1 MENAMAM
8 ISGRAMHYIAA
19 GSGEPVVWIHG
30 NTGSCRWFERVMD
43 MPGFRHLAPDLPNF
57 GRSAPLDGPPD
68 IAAYAE
74 AVRAFMGSMGLGKAI
89 IVGHSLGGAVAMSLA
104 AAHPELAK
112 ALILVDSCAPTG
124 LKTPEAHYPVLEM
137 MRTNKALLTQAFRGG
152 VMPTM
157 KDEPLFQAL
166 VDDAMMMAAPAWSGN
181 ARALERL
188 DCSAACRKFPAP
200 VLVVRGE
207 KDAIITE
214 AMARETAAVFPGA
227 RFELLEGVGHAV
239 IVEDPERFKRLFA
252 EFAASIR

>member
-1 MENAMAM
+1 MAM
-8 ISGRAMHYIAA
+8 IGGRATHYIAA

-43 MPGFRHLAPDLPNF
+43 IPGYRHLAPDLPNF
-57 GRSAPLDGPPD
+57 GRSAPLEGVPD

-74 AVRAFMGSMGLGKAI
+74 AVRAFMSALGAGKAI
-89 IVGHSLGGAVAMSLA
+89 IVGHSLGGAVAMALA
-104 AAHPELAK
+104 TAHPELAK

-124 LKTPEAHYPVLEM
+124 LKTPETHYPILEM
-137 MRTNKALLTQAFRGG
+137 MRTNKALLAQAFRGG

-157 KDEPLFQAL
+157 KDEALFQAL
-166 VDDAMMMAAPAWSGN
+166 VDDAMLMAAPAWSGN
-181 ARALERL
+181 ARALERF
-188 DCSAACRKFPAP
+188 DRAAACGKFAAP

-214 AMARETAAVFPGA
+214 AMARETAAAFPAA
-227 RFELLEGVGHAV
+227 RLELLDGVGHAV
-239 IVEDPERFKRLFA
+239 LVEDPDWFKKLFV

>member
-8 ISGRAMHYIAA
+8 IGGRATHYIAA

-43 MPGFRHLAPDLPNF
+43 IPGYRHLAPDLPNF
-57 GRSAPLDGPPD
+57 GRSAPLEGVPD

-74 AVRAFMGSMGLGKAI
+74 AVRAFMSALGAGKAI
-89 IVGHSLGGAVAMSLA
+89 IVGHSLGGAVAMALA
-104 AAHPELAK
+104 TAHPELAK

-124 LKTPEAHYPVLEM
+124 LKTPETHYPILEM
-137 MRTNKALLTQAFRGG
+137 MRTNKALLAQAFRGG

-157 KDEPLFQAL
+157 KDEALFQAL
-166 VDDAMMMAAPAWSGN
+166 VDDAMLMVAPAWSGN
-181 ARALERL
+181 ARALERF
-188 DCSAACRKFPAP
+188 DRAAACGKFAAP

-214 AMARETAAVFPGA
+214 AIARETAAAFPAA
-227 RFELLEGVGHAV
+227 RLELLDGVGHAV
-239 IVEDPERFKRLFA
+239 LVEDPDRFKKLFV

>member
-8 ISGRAMHYIAA
+8 IGGRATHYIAA

-43 MPGFRHLAPDLPNF
+43 IPGYRHLAPDLPNF
-57 GRSAPLDGPPD
+57 GRSAPLEGVPD

-74 AVRAFMGSMGLGKAI
+74 AVRAFMSALGAGKAI
-89 IVGHSLGGAVAMSLA
+89 IVGHSLGGAVAMALA
-104 AAHPELAK
+104 TAHPELAK

-124 LKTPEAHYPVLEM
+124 LKTPETHYPILEM
-137 MRTNKALLTQAFRGG
+137 MRTNKALLAQAFRGG

-157 KDEPLFQAL
+157 KDEALFQAL
-166 VDDAMMMAAPAWSGN
+166 VDDAMLMAAPAWSGN
-181 ARALERL
+181 ARALERF
-188 DCSAACRKFPAP
+188 DRAAACGKFAAP

-214 AMARETAAVFPGA
+214 AMARETAAAFPAA
-227 RFELLEGVGHAV
+227 RLELLDGVGHAV
-239 IVEDPERFKRLFA
+239 LVEDPDRFKKLFV

>member
-8 ISGRAMHYIAA
+8 IGGRATHYIAA

-43 MPGFRHLAPDLPNF
+43 IPGYRHLAPDLPNF
-57 GRSAPLDGPPD
+57 GRSASLEGVPD

-74 AVRAFMGSMGLGKAI
+74 AVRAFMSALGAGKAI
-89 IVGHSLGGAVAMSLA
+89 IVGHSLGGAVAMALA
-104 AAHPELAK
+104 MAHPELAK

-124 LKTPEAHYPVLEM
+124 LKTPETHYPILEM
-137 MRTNKALLTQAFRGG
+137 MRTNKALLAQAFRGG

-157 KDEPLFQAL
+157 KDEALFQAL
-166 VDDAMMMAAPAWSGN
+166 VDDAMLMAAPAWSGN
-181 ARALERL
+181 ARALERF
-188 DCSAACRKFPAP
+188 DRAAACGKFAAP

-214 AMARETAAVFPGA
+214 AMARETAAAFPAA
-227 RFELLEGVGHAV
+227 RLELLDGVGHAV
-239 IVEDPERFKRLFA
+239 LVEDPDRFKKLFV

>member
-1 MENAMAM
+1 MENAMA
-8 ISGRAMHYIAA
+8 IIGGRATHYIAA

-43 MPGFRHLAPDLPNF
+43 IPGYRHLAPDLPNF
-57 GRSAPLDGPPD
+57 GRSAPLEGVPD

-74 AVRAFMGSMGLGKAI
+74 AVRAFMGALDAGKAI
-89 IVGHSLGGAVAMSLA
+89 IVGHSLGGAVAMALA
-104 AAHPELAK
+104 TAHPELAK

-124 LKTPEAHYPVLEM
+124 LKTPETHYPILEM
-137 MRTNKALLTQAFRGG
+137 MRTNKALLAQAFRGG

-157 KDEPLFQAL
+157 KDEALFQAL
-166 VDDAMMMAAPAWSGN
+166 VDDAMLMAAPAWSGN
-181 ARALERL
+181 ARALERF
-188 DCSAACRKFPAP
+188 DRAAACGKFAAP

-214 AMARETAAVFPGA
+214 AMARETAAAFPAA
-227 RFELLEGVGHAV
+227 RLELLDGVGHAV
-239 IVEDPERFKRLFA
+239 LVEDPDRFKKLFV

>member
-8 ISGRAMHYIAA
+8 IAGRAMHYIAA

-30 NTGSCRWFERVMD
+30 NTGSSRWFERVMD
-43 MPGFRHLAPDLPNF
+43 IPGYRHLAPDLPNF
-57 GRSAPLDGPPD
+57 GRSAPLDGTPD

-74 AVRAFMGSMGLGKAI
+74 AVHAFMGALGVGKAI
-89 IVGHSLGGAVAMSLA
+89 IVGHSLGGAVAMALA
-104 AAHPELAK
+104 TAHPKLAK
-112 ALILVDSCAPTG
+112 ALILVDSSAPTG
-124 LKTPEAHYPVLEM
+124 LKTPETHYPVLEM

-157 KDEPLFQAL
+157 KDEGFFQAL
-166 VDDAMMMAAPAWSGN
+166 VDDAMLMAAPAWSGN
-181 ARALERL
+181 ARALERF
-188 DCSAACRKFPAP
+188 DCLAACRKFSAP

-214 AMARETAAVFPGA
+214 AMARETAAAFPTA
-227 RFELLEGVGHAV
+227 RLELLDGVGHAV
-239 IVEDPERFKRLFA
+239 LVEDPERFKKLFA

>member
-8 ISGRAMHYIAA
+8 IGGRATHYIAA

-43 MPGFRHLAPDLPNF
+43 IPGYRHLAPDLPNF
-57 GRSAPLDGPPD
+57 GRSASLEGVPD

-74 AVRAFMGSMGLGKAI
+74 AVRAFMGALGAGKAI
-89 IVGHSLGGAVAMSLA
+89 IVGHSLGGAVAMALA
-104 AAHPELAK
+104 TAHPELAK

-124 LKTPEAHYPVLEM
+124 LKTPETHYPILEM
-137 MRTNKALLTQAFRGG
+137 MRTNKALLAQAFRGG

-157 KDEPLFQAL
+157 KDEALFQAL
-166 VDDAMMMAAPAWSGN
+166 VDDAMLMAAPAWSGN
-181 ARALERL
+181 ARALERF
-188 DCSAACRKFPAP
+188 DRAAACGKFAAP

-214 AMARETAAVFPGA
+214 AMARETAAAFPAA
-227 RFELLEGVGHAV
+227 RLELLDGVGHAV
-239 IVEDPERFKRLFA
+239 LVEDPDRFKKLFV

>member
-8 ISGRAMHYIAA
+8 IGGRATHYIAA

-43 MPGFRHLAPDLPNF
+43 IPGYRHLAPDLPNF
-57 GRSAPLDGPPD
+57 GRSASLEGVPD

-74 AVRAFMGSMGLGKAI
+74 AVRAFMSALGAGKAI
-89 IVGHSLGGAVAMSLA
+89 IVGHSLGGAVAMALA
-104 AAHPELAK
+104 TAHPELAK

-124 LKTPEAHYPVLEM
+124 LKTPETHYPILEM
-137 MRTNKALLTQAFRGG
+137 MRTNKALLAQAFRGG

-157 KDEPLFQAL
+157 KDEALFQAL
-166 VDDAMMMAAPAWSGN
+166 VDDAMLMAAPAWSGN
-181 ARALERL
+181 ARALERF
-188 DCSAACRKFPAP
+188 DRAAACGKFAAP

-214 AMARETAAVFPGA
+214 AMARETAAAFPAA
-227 RFELLEGVGHAV
+227 RLELLDGVGHAV
-239 IVEDPERFKRLFA
+239 LVEDPDRFKKLFV

>member
-8 ISGRAMHYIAA
+8 IGGRATHYIAA
-19 GSGEPVVWIHG
+19 GSGAPVVWIHG

-43 MPGFRHLAPDLPNF
+43 IPGYRHLAPDLPNF
-57 GRSAPLDGPPD
+57 GRSAPLEGVPD

-74 AVRAFMGSMGLGKAI
+74 AVRAFMGALGAGKAI
-89 IVGHSLGGAVAMSLA
+89 IVGHSLGGAVAMALA
-104 AAHPELAK
+104 TAHPELAK

-124 LKTPEAHYPVLEM
+124 LKTPETHYPILEM
-137 MRTNKALLTQAFRGG
+137 MRTNKALLAQAFRGG

-157 KDEPLFQAL
+157 KDEALFQAL
-166 VDDAMMMAAPAWSGN
+166 VDDAMLMAAPAWSGN
-181 ARALERL
+181 ARALERF
-188 DCSAACRKFPAP
+188 DRAAACGKFAAP

-214 AMARETAAVFPGA
+214 AMARETAAAFPAA
-227 RFELLEGVGHAV
+227 RLELLDGVGHAV
-239 IVEDPERFKRLFA
+239 LVEDPDRFKKLFV